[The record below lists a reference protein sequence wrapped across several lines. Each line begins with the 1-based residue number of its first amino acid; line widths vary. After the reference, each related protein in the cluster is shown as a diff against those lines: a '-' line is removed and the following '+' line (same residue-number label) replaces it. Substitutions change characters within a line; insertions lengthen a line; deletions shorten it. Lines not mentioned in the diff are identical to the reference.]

1 MSETH
6 KFRVNGVE
14 REVRAEPATPLLY
27 ILRNDLGLKGTRFGC
42 GEGHC
47 GACTVL
53 VDGKA
58 LQSCDMPLWSAAGR
72 EITTVEGLS
81 RGGANFDD
89 MHPIQQAFLDEQAA
103 QCGYCING
111 ILMSAKALLDSNPD
125 PSEAQIAAA
134 LDRNLC
140 RCGTHVRILRAIAR
154 AARMLREG
162 GREP

>member
-1 MSETH
+1 MEEAT

-14 REVRAEPATPLLY
+14 REVRAEASTPLLY

-42 GEGHC
+42 GEGQC

-53 VDGKA
+53 VDGKP
-58 LQSCDMPLWSAAGR
+58 LQSCDMPLWSAAGHD
-72 EITTVEGLS
+72 ITTVEGLS
-81 RGGANFDD
+81 REGTT
-89 MHPIQQAFLDEQAA
+89 HPIQQAFLDEQAA

-111 ILMSAKALLDSNPD
+111 IMMSAAALLARNPD
-125 PSEAQIAAA
+125 PDEAAIAAA

-140 RCGTHVRILRAIAR
+140 RCGTLVRILRAIAR

-162 GREP
+162 ERKA

>member
-1 MSETH
+1 MAETI
-6 KFRVNGVE
+6 KIRVNGVE
-14 REVRAEPATPLLY
+14 REVRAEPSTPLLY

-42 GEGHC
+42 GEGQC

-53 VDGKA
+53 VDGKP
-58 LQSCDMPLWSAAGR
+58 LQSCDTPLWSAAGH

-81 RGGANFDD
+81 RDGVP
-89 MHPIQQAFLDEQAA
+89 HPIQQAFLDEQAA

-111 ILMSAKALLDSNPD
+111 IMMSAMALLERNPD
-125 PSEAQIAAA
+125 PSEAEIAAA

-154 AARMLREG
+154 AAQLLRD
-162 GREP
+162 GRRLS

>member
-1 MSETH
+1 MAEAL
-6 KFRVNGVE
+6 KLRVNGIE
-14 REVRAEPATPLLY
+14 REVRAEPSTPLLY

-53 VDGKA
+53 LDGKP
-58 LQSCDMPLWSAAGR
+58 LQSCDTPLWSAAGH

-81 RGGANFDD
+81 RDGAP
-89 MHPIQQAFLDEQAA
+89 HPIQQAFLEEQAA

-111 ILMSAKALLDSNPD
+111 IMMSAVALLERNPD
-125 PSEAQIAAA
+125 PGEAEIVAA
-134 LDRNLC
+134 LERNLC

-154 AARMLREG
+154 AARVLREG
-162 GREP
+162 GRKS

>member
-1 MSETH
+1 MAETLRI
-6 KFRVNGVE
+6 RVNGVE
-14 REVRAEPATPLLY
+14 REVSAEPSTPLLY

-53 VDGKA
+53 VDGKP
-58 LQSCDMPLWSAAGR
+58 LQSCDMPLWSAAGHD
-72 EITTVEGLS
+72 ITTVEGLPQ
-81 RGGANFDD
+81 GGVL
-89 MHPIQQAFLDEQAA
+89 HPLQQAFIGEQAA

-111 ILMSAKALLDSNPD
+111 IMMSATALLQRNPD

>member
-1 MSETH
+1 MAETL
-6 KFRVNGVE
+6 KLRVNGIE

-53 VDGKA
+53 VDGKP
-58 LQSCDMPLWSAAGR
+58 LQSCDTPLWSAAGH

-81 RGGANFDD
+81 QGGAL
-89 MHPIQQAFLDEQAA
+89 HPLQQAFIGEQAA

-111 ILMSAKALLDSNPD
+111 IMMSAMALLERNPE
-125 PSEAQIAAA
+125 PSEAEIIAA

-154 AARMLREG
+154 AAAMLREG
-162 GREP
+162 RRGS

>member
-1 MSETH
+1 MEEAT

-14 REVRAEPATPLLY
+14 REVRAEASTPLLY

-42 GEGHC
+42 GEGQC

-53 VDGKA
+53 VDGKP
-58 LQSCDMPLWSAAGR
+58 LQSCDMPLWSAAGHD
-72 EITTVEGLS
+72 ITTVEGLS
-81 RGGANFDD
+81 REGTT
-89 MHPIQQAFLDEQAA
+89 HPIQQAFLDEQAA

-111 ILMSAKALLDSNPD
+111 IMMSAAALLARNPD
-125 PSEAQIAAA
+125 PDEAAIAAA

-154 AARMLREG
+154 AAKLMRDG
-162 GREP
+162 GRA